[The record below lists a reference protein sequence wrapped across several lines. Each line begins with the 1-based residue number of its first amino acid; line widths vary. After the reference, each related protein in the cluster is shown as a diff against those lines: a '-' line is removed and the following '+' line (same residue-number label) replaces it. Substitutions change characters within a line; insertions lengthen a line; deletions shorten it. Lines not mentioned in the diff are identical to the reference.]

1 MPQAQLNLTFSVK
14 RWFFDRDIVKG
25 ITDKTTREA
34 LAKAGATVR
43 MIARR
48 SMRYVI
54 SLAGQQRQVMAGQR
68 KRLAGEPP
76 SSWPGSPPNAIRP
89 HPYIR
94 QFLFY
99 ALDPGR
105 LSVVIGPVRI
115 GTRVNVPALH
125 EYGGTQVLKAPQRR
139 LRTLGSSG
147 EIRIGG
153 RVGMTTR
160 AIFNRHGWVN
170 HVTYAKLRS
179 SAQVAR
185 ANRLNEELFGP
196 AGGATVYVASY
207 APRPFM
213 GPALAEAAPSLPRFW
228 ATSVRAA

>member
-1 MPQAQLNLTFSVK
+1 MPQARFNLTFSVK
-14 RWFFDRDIVKG
+14 RWFFDRDVVKG
-25 ITDKTTREA
+25 ITDRTTREA

-48 SMRYVI
+48 SMRYVT
-54 SLAGQQRQVMAGQR
+54 SLAGQQRQVVAGQR
-68 KRLAGEPP
+68 KRLAGEHR
-76 SSWPGSPPNAIRP
+76 SSPPGSPPNAIRP
-89 HPYIR
+89 HPFIR
-94 QFLFY
+94 EFLYY

-105 LSVVIGPVRI
+105 GSVVIGPVRI
-115 GTRVNVPALH
+115 NTHVNVPALH

-139 LRTLGSSG
+139 LRKLGSSG

-153 RVGMTTR
+153 RVGLTTR
-160 AIFNRHGWVN
+160 AILNRHGWVN
-170 HVTYAKLRS
+170 HVTYAKLRTS
-179 SAQVAR
+179 QQVTR

-207 APRPFM
+207 PPRPFM
-213 GPALAEAAPSLPRFW
+213 GPALAVAAPSLPKFW